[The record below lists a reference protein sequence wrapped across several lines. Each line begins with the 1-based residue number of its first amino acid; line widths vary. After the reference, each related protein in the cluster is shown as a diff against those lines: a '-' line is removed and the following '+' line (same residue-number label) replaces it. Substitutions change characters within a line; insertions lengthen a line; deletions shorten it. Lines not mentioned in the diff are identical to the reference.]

1 MIQARISPEPQ
12 SSGTTMIQIH
22 KEETKMKKN
31 MICMMMAAVMAFG
44 TLTGCGGS
52 GSAGTT
58 AAAGTTAEAAASE
71 SKAAD
76 APAES
81 AASSAG
87 EKITVAIVQPMT
99 HTSLDQIRETII
111 GKLSEDADIEVV
123 TKNANGDTAA
133 LTTILQN
140 LKSDKVDIVV
150 PIATSTAQSA
160 KAVYDG
166 ESTPIVFA
174 AVSDPVAAGLTG
186 EGSEMITG
194 VSNNIPADEIVKL
207 VYNFQPECQKIGF
220 VYTSS
225 ETNSVSTINSAKKYC
240 DENGIV
246 YEETSISNVSE
257 LQTAVEALLDKGV
270 EALYTGND
278 NTIASAMAT
287 YTAAAY
293 PKQIPIYCGADSM
306 VADGGF
312 ATVGVNYVQ
321 LGEQVAEIVKRIKA
335 GEKPADIPYETL
347 ADYAKFVNMKAVKEF
362 GGEYPESAYEGFEVL
377 VEEDGTSHFNK

>member
-1 MIQARISPEPQ
+1 MKKFNKGMVITSTLAAAIAAMTLAGCGNKAVEVTKAETAKAVQAAANTAVAENAVKANEITAENKVE
-12 SSGTTMIQIH
+12 TK
-22 KEETKMKKN
+22 KEETKPTTTKK
-31 MICMMMAAVMAFG
+31 
-44 TLTGCGGS
+44 
-52 GSAGTT
+52 
-58 AAAGTTAEAAASE
+58 
-71 SKAAD
+71 D
-76 APAES
+76 
-81 AASSAG
+81 
-87 EKITVAIVQPMT
+87 
-99 HTSLDQIRETII
+99 
-111 GKLSEDADIEVV
+111 
-123 TKNANGDTAA
+123 TKKDTKK
-133 LTTILQN
+133 
-140 LKSDKVDIVV
+140 KSDKKKASKKTKKSEKTDIIV
-150 PIATSTAQSA
+150 PIATSTAQTA

-166 ESTPIVFA
+166 EKTPIVFA

-207 VYNFQPECQKIGF
+207 VYNFQPECKKIGF

-240 DENGIV
+240 DENGIA

-257 LQTAVEALLDKGV
+257 LQTAVESLLSKGV

-287 YTAAAY
+287 YTSAAY

-335 GEKPADIPYETL
+335 GEQPSDIPYETL
-347 ADYAKFVNMKAVKEF
+347 AEYAKFVNKKAVKDF
-362 GGEYPESAYEGFEVL
+362 SGDFPESAYEGFEVL
-377 VEEDGTSHFNK
+377 VEEDGTSHFNQ